1 MQLIDIGVNL
11 MSPSFDRD
19 REAVAAAAAAAG
31 VSPLVITGSSL
42 ESSAAALAF
51 AEAHEP
57 GLFYATAGVHP
68 HNARFWTGPEAGVPG
83 TDGDPAPAG
92 AGSGGAGELRRRA
105 SRGATAALGECGL
118 DYKRN
123 FSPPD
128 SQRRCF
134 EDQLELAAELGKPV
148 FLHERDA
155 FEDFYAL
162 LKKYRPRLPAATVHC
177 FTGTERELDAYLGID
192 CYIGI
197 TGWICDERRGSH
209 LVPLVKKIP
218 PDRLLLETDA
228 PYLLPRSLPRD
239 RDSRGGRGGR
249 NEPRHLTHIAGF
261 VARSL
266 GKDPETLAAETFQ
279 NSIKFFGLREESEN
293 KR

>member
-11 MSPSFDRD
+11 MSPVFDPD

-31 VSPLVITGSSL
+31 ISPLVITGSSL

-51 AEAHEP
+51 AEAHEQ
-57 GLFYATAGVHP
+57 GLFCATTGVHP
-68 HNARFWTGPEAGVPG
+68 HNARFWTGSAAGG
-83 TDGDPAPAG
+83 IA
-92 AGSGGAGELRRRA
+92 ELRRLA
-105 SRGATAALGECGL
+105 SHGAAAALGECGL
-118 DYKRN
+118 DYNRM

-162 LKKYRPRLPAATVHC
+162 LEKYRPRLSAAVVHC
-177 FTGTERELDAYLGID
+177 FTGTERELDACLGLD
-192 CYIGI
+192 CYIGV
-197 TGWICDERRGSH
+197 TGWICDERRGAH
-209 LVPLVKKIP
+209 LIPLVKKIP

-228 PYLLPRSLPRD
+228 PYLLPRSLPR
-239 RDSRGGRGGR
+239 GRSGGR
-249 NEPRHLTHIAGF
+249 NEPRHLPHIANF
-261 VARSL
+261 IARAL
-266 GKDPETLAAETFQ
+266 DKDAETLAAETFR
-279 NSIKFFGLREESEN
+279 NSVAFFGLTGI
-293 KR
+293 